1 MYIYLPAQIIIHR
14 KLRRRSQAFLSE
26 SYIALEEGCR
36 WVPKKAS
43 YVSSGYVEPFLA
55 KDKSKTFD
63 SFDFISFFAFSLLSC
78 QLNSS
83 CGISVKLVLSLD

>member
-1 MYIYLPAQIIIHR
+1 MQIIIHG

-26 SYIALEEGCR
+26 NYIALEEGCR

-63 SFDFISFFAFSLLSC
+63 SLDFISFFCILMFTSKL
-78 QLNSS
+78 
-83 CGISVKLVLSLD
+83 CGHKSFEKFA

>member
-63 SFDFISFFAFSLLSC
+63 SLDFISIFAF
-78 QLNSS
+78 
-83 CGISVKLVLSLD
+83 